1 MIILHTPGLS
11 GRSSSRVLLAI
22 AAQQSRD
29 TSGAMDTVAPRSSPQ
44 ALPGSTKITKVWIQ
58 TPGPELSRRFGRVQR
73 RCAPLVP
80 YDYWLFSS
88 GFLVL
93 VDTPELFC

>member
-1 MIILHTPGLS
+1 MIVLHTPGLS

-58 TPGPELSRRFGRVQR
+58 TPGPELSRRFDRVQ

-93 VDTPELFC
+93 VDPPELFC